1 MQITLTKKDIDMLKD
16 IYMSIAYIEN
26 ELTYEYA
33 LGSGKID
40 LALDKAR
47 DAMKKMQTVK
57 ELVTK

>member
-40 LALDKAR
+40 FALDRAR
-47 DAMKKMQTVK
+47 DAMEKMQSVK